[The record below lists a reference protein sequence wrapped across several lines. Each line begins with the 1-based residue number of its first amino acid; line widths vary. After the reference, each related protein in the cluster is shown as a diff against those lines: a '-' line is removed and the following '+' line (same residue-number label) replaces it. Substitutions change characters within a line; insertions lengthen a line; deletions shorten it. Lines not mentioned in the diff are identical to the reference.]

1 MSSPPTPISDVL
13 TGMTTTGHEVLAN
26 GPTMTTN
33 ASEFPK
39 QANLHQQLPTA
50 KFYQKPLILNG
61 TMSQPP
67 INHANPGNNWAR
79 RAPAPSAERKTF
91 KPMDAITHGAS
102 TGSALPPIVKNM
114 LGFSA
119 NYKGD
124 ATNIKNRSANIP
136 PHLSTSLYLT
146 NIPNGCSVKNLL
158 DVLTLHGPFGKIYQV
173 YISPGT
179 PENGYSTSAAKI
191 AMFTRQAAEA
201 LFVFIKGGRLL
212 MGGYVVRVAWNRV
225 LVPEQERRGS
235 YCLSRVLVIEGPKK
249 IVSFEN
255 LERFL
260 RSRIVYQLQDVKIL
274 EETGPTEEEEAEV
287 RDNDIDAEWKRKR
300 MGTRKMEWVFGSY
313 RAQAQTA
320 KMALKRRWPELL
332 VRHGVDPVAVGL
344 GGAASQGQLILPGMP
359 TTQRLPRSCG
369 RNER

>member
-1 MSSPPTPISDVL
+1 
-13 TGMTTTGHEVLAN
+13 
-26 GPTMTTN
+26 
-33 ASEFPK
+33 
-39 QANLHQQLPTA
+39 
-50 KFYQKPLILNG
+50 
-61 TMSQPP
+61 
-67 INHANPGNNWAR
+67 
-79 RAPAPSAERKTF
+79 TF
-91 KPMDAITHGAS
+91 EPMDAITHGAS

-124 ATNIKNRSANIP
+124 ATNSKNRSANIP

-158 DVLTLHGPFGKIYQV
+158 DALTLHGPFGKIYQV

-191 AMFTRQAAEA
+191 AMFTRQAAES
-201 LFVFIKGGRLL
+201 LFVFVREGRLS
-212 MGGYVVRVAWNRV
+212 MGGYVVRAAWNRV

-235 YCLSRVLVIEGPKK
+235 YYLSRVLVIEGPKK

-260 RSRIVYQLQDVKIL
+260 RSRIVYQLQNVKIL
-274 EETGPTEEEEAEV
+274 EETGPTSEEEEEEAQ
-287 RDNDIDAEWKRKR
+287 
-300 MGTRKMEWVFGSY
+300 MEWVFGSY

-320 KMALKRRWPELL
+320 KMALKRRWPELS

-344 GGAASQGQLILPGMP
+344 
-359 TTQRLPRSCG
+359 
-369 RNER
+369 